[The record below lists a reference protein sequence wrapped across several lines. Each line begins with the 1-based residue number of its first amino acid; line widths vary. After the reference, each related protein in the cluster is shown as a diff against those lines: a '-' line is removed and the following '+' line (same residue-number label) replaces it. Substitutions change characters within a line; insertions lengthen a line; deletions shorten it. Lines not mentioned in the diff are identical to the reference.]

1 MGSSWTRDWTCVLC
15 IGRWILKHW
24 TTWEVLNGR
33 FWVQFY
39 TAWILRGSHISFCF
53 VQKRT
58 SWTALGLFSTRN
70 WIPIMPV
77 LQGASLTNP
86 AITDHLWGPENYN
99 LGLNR
104 LCFIIFYPMSLVAQ
118 MAKNPPA
125 MRETWIWSL
134 SWEDPLEE
142 GMATHS
148 SIFAWRIPMDR
159 GAWLYRVAES
169 DTNEQLSRAQHIP
182 YGSLLY

>member
-15 IGRWILKHW
+15 IGRWILNHW
-24 TTWEVLNGR
+24 TTWEDSNGR

-58 SWTALGLFSTRN
+58 SWTALGSFSTCN
-70 WIPIMPV
+70 WIPIMPA

-86 AITDHLWGPENYN
+86 AITDHFWGPGNCN

-104 LCFIIFYPMSLVAQ
+104 LCFVILYPMSLVAQ
-118 MAKNPPA
+118 MVKNPPA
-125 MRETWIWSL
+125 MPETSVWSL
-134 SWEDPLEE
+134 GWEDLLEE
-142 GMATHS
+142 GTATHS

-159 GAWLYRVAES
+159 GAWLYRVAKS
-169 DTNEQLSRAQHIP
+169 QTQLSN
-182 YGSLLY
+182 

>member
-15 IGRWILKHW
+15 IGRWILNHW
-24 TTWEVLNGR
+24 TTWEDSNGR

-58 SWTALGLFSTRN
+58 SWTALGSFSTCN
-70 WIPIMPV
+70 WIPIMPA

-86 AITDHLWGPENYN
+86 AITDHFWGPGNCN

-104 LCFIIFYPMSLVAQ
+104 LCFVILYPMSLVAQ
-118 MAKNPPA
+118 MVKNPPA
-125 MRETWIWSL
+125 MPETSVWSL
-134 SWEDPLEE
+134 GWEDPWTKELQPSPVFLPVE
-142 GMATHS
+142 S
-148 SIFAWRIPMDR
+148 PW
-159 GAWLYRVAES
+159 AEVPGG
-169 DTNEQLSRAQHIP
+169 L
-182 YGSLLY
+182 